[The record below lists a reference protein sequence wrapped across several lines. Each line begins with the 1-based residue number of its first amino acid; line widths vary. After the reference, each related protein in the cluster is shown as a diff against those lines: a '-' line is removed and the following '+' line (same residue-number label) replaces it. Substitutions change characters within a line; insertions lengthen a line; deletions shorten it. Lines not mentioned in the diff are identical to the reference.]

1 MVKCFIFSN
10 FELMDQPTG
19 FYQKN
24 KNTIKVAASVI
35 LLYGILK
42 MALRNYSLSESEWK
56 AKIKSGEIKNP
67 LAGKLTLT
75 SAYGNRYGQFHNGAD
90 LVLRAGNSLGAPIY
104 SPWNGKVAINAYNQ
118 IGGNQVI
125 IDSGFAKFGF
135 SHLKE
140 LSPLPVG
147 SIVSKGQVI
156 GKLGSTGISS
166 GPHLHFT
173 LRLGEVVVNPV
184 LNMPG
189 LANALK

>member
-1 MVKCFIFSN
+1 
-10 FELMDQPTG
+10 MDQDLG

-56 AKIKSGEIKNP
+56 AKIKSGQIKNP
-67 LAGKLTLT
+67 LSGKLTLT
-75 SAYGNRYGQFHNGAD
+75 SGYGNRNGSFHNGSD
-90 LVLRAGNSLGAPIY
+90 LVLRAGNSLGAPIIA
-104 SPWNGKVAINAYNQ
+104 PWNGKVVLNDFNQ

-140 LSPLPVG
+140 KSPLQVG
-147 SIVSKGQVI
+147 TIVRAGQVI

-173 LRLGEVVVNPV
+173 LRLNDIVVNPV
-184 LNMPG
+184 ANMPA
-189 LANALK
+189 LAEAVKY